1 MDVNKKDYFAEAD
14 RALDNFINFPPPKP
28 KKRVVLM
35 KWFTSVIGEC
45 LAFLRRLV
53 G

>member
-14 RALDNFINFPPPKP
+14 RALDNFINFPPPRL

-35 KWFTSVIGEC
+35 KWFTSVIGKC
-45 LAFLRRLV
+45 FGVLRRLV